1 MFLDGLG
8 EGPEDDPQVRELV
21 LERRRDGD
29 AVEDRVD
36 RDAREALLLL
46 ERDPQLRVE
55 GPDLRI
61 DILEALDFLLR
72 LRGRVVDDVLVVD
85 RRVPDVRPSRRLH
98 REPVLVS
105 PKPLLAPPF
114 LLLFLKA
121 TYPDAYLDHSFLILA
136 LTGG

>member
-1 MFLDGLG
+1 RMLLDGLG
-8 EGPEDDPQVRELV
+8 EGTEDDPQVRELV

-72 LRGRVVDDVLVVD
+72 LRGRVVDYVLVVD
-85 RRVPDVRPSRRLH
+85 RRGPDVRPGRLLH
-98 REPVLVS
+98 REPGAVGPRPPLGH
-105 PKPLLAPPF
+105 PFPLL
-114 LLLFLKA
+114 LLSGSVA
-121 TYPDAYLDHSFLILA
+121 HA
-136 LTGG
+136 LL